1 MALFRVVAKG
11 VVALLF
17 YFSAEIKAF
26 YWCHHC
32 FDVKIDRIKFDV
44 FNENCEAFFFRNSAI
59 EVLKL
64 R

>member
-17 YFSAEIKAF
+17 YFSAKIKAF

-44 FNENCEAFFFRNSAI
+44 FNENCEALF
-59 EVLKL
+59 LK
-64 R
+64 